1 MDTSLILGFIL
12 ATVALA
18 FMPGPDNIYVLT
30 ESISKGAKQGVAIT
44 AGLISGV
51 IVHTTLV
58 ATGLSLL
65 VFNNDIAYD
74 TMKYAGTAYLLY
86 VAYGAIKEAPLDVN
100 VDVKGQLEP
109 FPRLFKRGFLMN
121 VLNPKVTLFFI
132 VLLPQFVSSDGWSPM
147 YQMFVLGAVFMT
159 VSFLIFSSIAMVSGY
174 SASLIKHPM
183 FWVVTKWIKVF
194 VLAALGSFLLLS
206 ER

>member
-1 MDTSLILGFIL
+1 MDPTLILGFIL
-12 ATVALA
+12 ATAALA

-30 ESISKGAKQGVAIT
+30 ESISKGVKQGVAIT
-44 AGLISGV
+44 TGLISGV

-65 VFNNDIAYD
+65 VFSNDLAYD
-74 TMKYAGTAYLLY
+74 IMKYAGTAYLLY
-86 VAYGAIKEAPLDVN
+86 MAFGAVKEAPLDVN

-147 YQMFVLGAVFMT
+147 YQMFVLGGIFMAV
-159 VSFLIFSSIAMVSGY
+159 SLLIFSSIAVVSGY
-174 SASLIKHPM
+174 SASLIKHPL
-183 FWVVTKWIKVF
+183 FWVITKWVKVM
-194 VLAALGSFLLLS
+194 VLLALATFLLLS
-206 ER
+206 VR

>member
-1 MDTSLILGFIL
+1 
-12 ATVALA
+12 
-18 FMPGPDNIYVLT
+18 MPGPDNIYVLT
-30 ESISKGAKQGVAIT
+30 ESISKGVKQGVAIT
-44 AGLISGV
+44 TGLISGV

-65 VFNNDIAYD
+65 VFSNDLAYD
-74 TMKYAGTAYLLY
+74 IMKYAGTAYLLY
-86 VAYGAIKEAPLDVN
+86 MAFGAVKEAPLDVN

-147 YQMFVLGAVFMT
+147 YQMFVLGGIFMAV
-159 VSFLIFSSIAMVSGY
+159 SLLIFSSIAVVSGY
-174 SASLIKHPM
+174 SASLIKHPL
-183 FWVVTKWIKVF
+183 FWVITKWVKVM
-194 VLAALGSFLLLS
+194 VLLALATFLLLS
-206 ER
+206 VR